1 MPVSLRNE
9 SKPPQTEEQ
18 KIMAANSFQNSTKT
32 VAKAAVG
39 VLAHEVVLPTVVTRD
54 FDTEF
59 GAPSGA
65 TVNARI
71 GSLLNASDYAD
82 GFTEHGT
89 AITRSAIVERNIAVT
104 LDKLPYSAV
113 PITSESQTL
122 EIDDFGARVLTPQ
135 VRAVAERMESYLAA
149 AFVAAPY
156 AATNVLALDPAA
168 PWDSI
173 VDARAAL
180 NAANVPRGDRYLVV
194 GASCESAILKD
205 DSLVRP
211 VNTSGTDSA
220 LREAEIGKLG
230 GFTVIGSNAI
240 DADTA
245 YALHKSA
252 FILATRA
259 PVGPMGSPDTAG
271 AAYGG
276 LAATWA
282 AQWNEN
288 LLQNESVVWSFAGVS
303 PVLDGVGDAE
313 MVRA

>member
-1 MPVSLRNE
+1 
-9 SKPPQTEEQ
+9 
-18 KIMAANSFQNSTKT
+18 MAANIFKNTTKV

-39 VLAHEVVLPTVVTRD
+39 VLSREVILPLVVTRD

-71 GSLLNASDYAD
+71 GALLTASDYSDAFD
-82 GFTEHGT
+82 EHGT
-89 AITRSAIVERNIAVT
+89 AITRSAIVERNIAIT

-113 PITSESQTL
+113 PITTEDQTL
-122 EIDDFGARVLTPQ
+122 SVDDFGARVLTPQ
-135 VRAVAERMESYLAA
+135 VRAVGERLESYIAASLA
-149 AFVAAPY
+149 AAPY
-156 AATNVLALDPAA
+156 ATANDIELDPAA

-180 NAANVPRGDRYLVV
+180 NAANAPRSDRFLVV
-194 GASCESAILKD
+194 GANCESAILKD

-211 VNTSGTDSA
+211 VNTSGDDSA
-220 LREAEIGKLG
+220 LRDAEIGKLA
-230 GFTVIGSNAI
+230 GFTVVGSNAI

-245 YALHKSA
+245 YAVHKSA

-271 AAYGG
+271 ASYAG

-282 AQWNEN
+282 AQWNDN
-288 LLQNESVVWSFAGVS
+288 LLQNESVVWSFAGVA
-303 PVLDGVGDAE
+303 PVLDGAGNAE
-313 MVRA
+313 MVRAVQLTLGSGE

>member
-1 MPVSLRNE
+1 
-9 SKPPQTEEQ
+9 
-18 KIMAANSFQNSTKT
+18 MAANVFKNTTKT

-71 GSLLNASDYAD
+71 GALLAASDYSDAFD
-82 GFTEHGT
+82 EHGT
-89 AITRSAIVERNIAVT
+89 AITRSALVERNIAIT

-113 PITSESQTL
+113 PITTEDQTL

-135 VRAVAERMESYLAA
+135 VRAVAERMEGYIAA
-149 AFVAAPY
+149 ALAAAPY
-156 AATNVLALDPAA
+156 ATANDIELDPAA

-180 NAANVPRGDRYLVV
+180 NEANVPRGDRYLVV

-211 VNTSGTDSA
+211 VNTSGVDSA
-220 LREAEIGKLG
+220 LREAEIGKLA
-230 GFTVIGSNAI
+230 GFTVIGSNAVA
-240 DADTA
+240 ADTA
-245 YALHKSA
+245 YAVHKSA

-271 AAYGG
+271 AAHGG
-276 LAATWA
+276 LATTWA
-282 AQWNEN
+282 AQWNDN
-288 LLQNESVVWSFAGVS
+288 LLQNESVVWSFAGVA
-303 PVLDGVGDAE
+303 PVLDGAGDAE
-313 MVRA
+313 MVRAVQLTLGSGE

>member
-1 MPVSLRNE
+1 
-9 SKPPQTEEQ
+9 
-18 KIMAANSFQNSTKT
+18 MAANSFKNTTKT

-39 VLAHEVVLPTVVTRD
+39 VLSREVILPTVVTRD

-59 GAPSGA
+59 GAPSG
-65 TVNARI
+65 TIVNARI
-71 GSLLNASDYAD
+71 GALLTASDYAN

-113 PITSESQTL
+113 PITSEDQSL

-135 VRAVAERMESYLAA
+135 VRAVAERMESYLAT
-149 AFVAAPY
+149 AFAAAPF
-156 AATNVLALDPAA
+156 AATNVMALDPAA

-173 VDARAAL
+173 IDARAAL
-180 NAANVPRGDRYLVV
+180 NAANVPRGDRFLVV
-194 GASCESAILKD
+194 GSGCESAILKD
-205 DSLVRP
+205 DTLVRP

-230 GFTVIGSNAI
+230 GFTVIGSNALA
-240 DADTA
+240 ADEA
-245 YALHKSA
+245 YAVHKSA

-259 PVGPMGSPDTAG
+259 PVGPMGSPSTAG
-271 AAYGG
+271 ASYGG

-282 AQWNEN
+282 AQWNDN

-303 PVLDGVGDAE
+303 PVLDGDGDAE
-313 MVRA
+313 MVRAVKLTLGAGA